1 MRKKYLSALLFGA
14 LLFASAG
21 TFTSCK
27 DYDDDISNLQTQVDK
42 LATKEDM
49 EAKLT
54 QMQTAVTEAKTS
66 AQEALSTAKEA
77 LDAAQQAGDAEAIA
91 NLESKVADQETRIAA
106 LEDALG
112 DIDALKEELQNTLN
126 GQIEGFRTEMNELVE
141 KVEGLVGKLADM
153 VTSVELVYSN
163 SLQDNTYQD
172 NTCNEKLDFS
182 TAVEQKNVFSE
193 GIGNAITFTDGKQV
207 QTGDKFIVRVSPTN
221 AVLTPEMI
229 SFVNSKGENL
239 NEFLK
244 VSKVE
249 KYNGLLFSSRA
260 ENNNGLWEV
269 SVELQ
274 SYNTDAFNQT
284 TTTKVNGVDKKILFA
299 VQVNNTLSTAE
310 TREVISA
317 YDITMD
323 WSKYEP
329 ANQLQYFVDATNV
342 NQINNRYG
350 KVTDLTEY
358 TWNAKGPA
366 TAAITKGSDINVTPD
381 ANDNRSA
388 KDYALAVQ
396 GEPFT
401 VSLTENSSDSKVQV
415 PANIRAM
422 YVVLDKDYAY
432 ESSPSELNAWES
444 YTYTGLN
451 TVVEGS
457 SLQITINSDK
467 AINDII
473 GFRVFA
479 VNYDGTLVDPDGK
492 AFYVKVGDQATD
504 WNAANTVITPDAK
517 DTTTPKDEKSAEQTI
532 TLSKLTGAVTLD
544 WSTDKI
550 GENAQVFDAYFVDAQ
565 GNEIF
570 NTAKPTSV
578 SGKDLSKVAKIY
590 TVPAL
595 TDWKQYED
603 DKTYNGE
610 LSIKNSDGFVLAT
623 LDVTMTKKLPTA
635 LPDGFSIK
643 TAQVQDGIYKCY
655 MIPMLNGT
663 ETWTADKAN
672 QGSMKMTEVFNF
684 GEGVESQYKISFA
697 TSKKDNNKDVTNTV
711 TGDGYLVVDKAYI
724 NNETQHATTVVYNY
738 GKISSKKNAKG
749 EYDDWTVKAADFNT
763 IYNCIYN
770 DTYTWTWANNAQLG
784 GQFAQKDNK
793 GNYVNSTPST
803 TLIYGMDYTMTYP
816 DGSTLLNVD
825 AAIYGT
831 SAWDS
836 EYNAMLS
843 KSYNGSLKITSATLT
858 SNANGE
864 EEYFDVQLDNNGH
877 ITGFKAILLSSTTNP
892 TADVPSTLTIKAK
905 DMYGHDVVI
914 KLPMTVKKR

>member
-27 DYDDDISNLQTQVDK
+27 DYDDDISNLQSQVDK

-49 EAKLT
+49 EAKLN
-54 QMQTAVTEAKTS
+54 QMQAAVTEAQTS
-66 AQEALSTAKEA
+66 AQEALSTAQEA
-77 LDAAQQAGDAEAIA
+77 LEAAQQAGDADAIA
-91 NLESKVADQETRIAA
+91 NLETKVADQEKRIAA
-106 LEDALG
+106 LEEALG
-112 DIDALKEELQNTLN
+112 DIDALKEEIQNSVN
-126 GQIEGFRTEMNELVE
+126 GQIEAFRTEMDELIE

-163 SLQDNTYQD
+163 SEQD
-172 NTCNEKLDFS
+172 EKGYAEMLSFS
-182 TAVEQKNVFSE
+182 TAIEQENVFSKD
-193 GIGNAITFTDGKQV
+193 INNAITFVDGKQV
-207 QTGDKFIVRVSPTN
+207 QTGDKFVVRVSPTN

-239 NEFLK
+239 DEFLK

-249 KYNGLLFSSRA
+249 KYNGLLSTTRS

-274 SYNTDAFNQT
+274 NYNKDAFNQT
-284 TTTKVNGVDKKILFA
+284 TTTEDGKKSILFA

-323 WSKYEP
+323 WSDYNP
-329 ANQLQYFVDATNV
+329 ASELQYFVDATNV

-350 KVTDLTEY
+350 KVTGVTEY

-366 TAAITKGSDINVTPD
+366 TVPITEGSNINVTPD
-381 ANDNRSA
+381 ASDNRST

-401 VSLTENSSDSKVQV
+401 VSLTKESSDSKVQV
-415 PANIRAM
+415 PANIRGM

-432 ESSPSELNAWES
+432 ESSPSELNAWEG

-504 WNAANTVITPDAK
+504 WNAANTVITPDAE
-517 DTTTPKDEKSAEQTI
+517 DTTTPKQEKSAEQTI
-532 TLSKLTGAVTLD
+532 TLSKLAGAVTLD

-550 GENAQVFDAYFVDAQ
+550 GENAHVFDAYFVDAQ

-570 NTAKPTSV
+570 NTATPTSV

-590 TVPAL
+590 TVPTL

-643 TAQVQDGIYKCY
+643 TAQVQDGVYNCY
-655 MIPMLNGT
+655 MIPDTWVASDATEGT
-663 ETWTADKAN
+663 
-672 QGSMKMTEVFNF
+672 MKMTEVFNF
-684 GEGVESQYKISFA
+684 GEGVESQYNISFA
-697 TSKKDNNKDVTNTV
+697 ASKKDNNKDVAIDV
-711 TGDGYLVVDKAYI
+711 TGNGTLVVAKDYI
-724 NNETQHATTVVYNY
+724 DNETAHETTVVYNY
-738 GKISSKKNAKG
+738 GEISSKKNAKG
-749 EYDDWTVKAADFNT
+749 EYEDWTVEAATFST

-770 DTYTWTWANNAQLG
+770 DTYTWAWANNAQLG
-784 GQFAQKDNK
+784 GDFAKKDNK
-793 GNYVNSTPST
+793 GNYINSTPST
-803 TLIYGMDYTMTYP
+803 TLTYGTDYTMKNP
-816 DGSTLLNVD
+816 DGSALNVD
-825 AAIYGT
+825 AAIFGT

-836 EYNAMLS
+836 KYNALLS
-843 KSYNGSLKITSATLT
+843 ESYGNSLKITSATLT

-864 EEYFDVQLDNNGH
+864 AEYFDVLVNDGH
-877 ITGFKAILLSSTTNP
+877 ITEFKAITQSSTTNP

-905 DMYGHDVVI
+905 DMYGHEVVI
-914 KLPMTVKKR
+914 KLAMTVKKR

>member
-163 SLQDNTYQD
+163 SLQDNTYQED
-172 NTCNEKLDFS
+172 TRGEKLDFS

-239 NEFLK
+239 DEFLK

-249 KYNGLLFSSRA
+249 KYNGLLSSRA

-274 SYNTDAFNQT
+274 SYNKDAFHQT
-284 TTTKVNGVDKKILFA
+284 TTTKVNGVDKDILFA

-317 YDITMD
+317 YDITMH
-323 WSKYEP
+323 WSDNEP

-492 AFYVKVGDQATD
+492 AFYVKVGDQAQD
-504 WNAANTVITPDAK
+504 WNAAKTVVTPSANAADAVIA
-517 DTTTPKDEKSAEQTI
+517 TQSAKEN
-532 TLSKLTGAVTLD
+532 VTLTKLNGAATLE
-544 WSTDKI
+544 WNTDKI
-550 GENAQVFDAYFVDAQ
+550 GNNSHVFDAYFVDAQ
-565 GNEIF
+565 GNPLF
-570 NTAKPTSV
+570 NTADKYSV
-578 SGKDLSKVAKIY
+578 ASVEDFSKVAKVY
-590 TVPAL
+590 TKP
-595 TDWKQYED
+595 TINNWTTYED
-603 DKTYNGE
+603 DKVYNGKLE
-610 LSIKNSDGFVLAT
+610 IKNADGFVLAT
-623 LDVTMTKKLPTA
+623 LNVSMTKVLPTA
-635 LPDGFSIK
+635 LPEGFTFK
-643 TAQVQDGIYKCY
+643 DKQVINGVYNCY
-655 MIPMLNGT
+655 MI
-663 ETWTADKAN
+663 ADEWAAKQAST
-672 QGSMKMTEVFNF
+672 GSMPIGNFINF
-684 GEGVESQYKISFA
+684 GKGQPGQYDVTFA
-697 TSKKDNNKDVTNTV
+697 ASKTENNKPASITV
-711 TGDGYLVVDKAYI
+711 DGTGEIVVDKSYI
-724 NNETQHATTVVYNY
+724 DNKTEHETTIVYNY

-749 EYDDWTVKAADFNT
+749 EHEDVTIAAATIKTVYCCFYKEDVH
-763 IYNCIYN
+763 
-770 DTYTWTWANNAQLG
+770 TWAWATREDLG
-784 GQFAQKDNK
+784 GIYTDKDDK
-793 GNYVNSTPST
+793 GNYKNPMPYST
-803 TLIYGMDYTMTYP
+803 TLTYGTDAKAPTAAHIYGKNSI
-816 DGSTLLNVD
+816 DGTFSK
-825 AAIYGT
+825 A
-831 SAWDS
+831 
-836 EYNAMLS
+836 LS
-843 KSYNGSLKITSATLT
+843 KAYGSSLSIESATLT
-858 SNANGE
+858 SDATGKVDYFTVNLNADSGE
-864 EEYFDVQLDNNGH
+864 VTFE
-877 ITGFKAILLSSTTNP
+877 AIKKDLGSNP
-892 TADVPSTLTIKAK
+892 KADVPSTLTIKCK
-905 DMYGHDVVI
+905 DSYNHDVTI
-914 KLPMTVKKR
+914 TLKMTVKPRK

>member
-54 QMQTAVTEAKTS
+54 QMQTAVTEAQTS

-91 NLESKVADQETRIAA
+91 NLETKIADQEKRIAA

-112 DIDALKEELQNTLN
+112 DINALKEELQNTLN

-163 SLQDNTYQD
+163 SLQDNTYG
-172 NTCNEKLDFS
+172 EKLDFS

-239 NEFLK
+239 DEFLK

-249 KYNGLLFSSRA
+249 KYNGLLSLSRA

-274 SYNTDAFNQT
+274 SYNKDAFNQT
-284 TTTKVNGVDKKILFA
+284 TTTKVNGVDKNILFA

-317 YDITMD
+317 YDIIMD
-323 WSKYEP
+323 WSDYKP

-350 KVTDLTEY
+350 KVTGVTEY

-381 ANDNRSA
+381 ASDNRST

-401 VSLTENSSDSKVQV
+401 VSLTKESSDSKVQV
-415 PANIRAM
+415 PANIRGM

-432 ESSPSELNAWES
+432 ESSPSELNAWEG

-492 AFYVKVGDQATD
+492 AFYVKVGDQAQD
-504 WNAANTVITPDAK
+504 WNAAKTVVTPSADDAVAVIK
-517 DTTTPKDEKSAEQTI
+517 TQSARENV
-532 TLSKLTGAVTLD
+532 TLTKLTGAATLD
-544 WSTDKI
+544 WATDKI
-550 GENAQVFDAYFVDAQ
+550 GDNDEVFDAYFVDAQ
-565 GNEIF
+565 GTVLF
-570 NTAKPTSV
+570 STADKSSV
-578 SGKDLSKVAKIY
+578 ASVKDFSKVAKVY
-590 TVPAL
+590 TVP
-595 TDWKQYED
+595 TINDWKTYED
-603 DKTYNGE
+603 DKVYNGKLE
-610 LSIKNSDGFVLAT
+610 IKNADGFVLAT
-623 LDVTMTKKLPTA
+623 LNVSMTKVLPTA
-635 LPDGFSIK
+635 LPEGFTFK
-643 TAQVQDGIYKCY
+643 DKQVINGVYNCY
-655 MIPMLNGT
+655 MIADKWTAKQASTGSMPIANFINFGKGQADQYDVTFAASTTENNKPASITVDGT
-663 ETWTADKAN
+663 E
-672 QGSMKMTEVFNF
+672 
-684 GEGVESQYKISFA
+684 KI
-697 TSKKDNNKDVTNTV
+697 
-711 TGDGYLVVDKAYI
+711 VVDKSYI
-724 NNETQHATTVVYNY
+724 DNKTEHETTIVYNY

-749 EYDDWTVKAADFNT
+749 EYEDVTIAAATIKTVYCCFYKEDVH
-763 IYNCIYN
+763 
-770 DTYTWTWANNAQLG
+770 TWAWATRQDLG
-784 GQFAQKDNK
+784 LTATDKD
-793 GNYVNSTPST
+793 GNYTQPMPYST
-803 TLIYGMDYTMTYP
+803 TLTYGSDATAPTADHIYGKNSI
-816 DGSTLLNVD
+816 DGTFSKALS
-825 AAIYGT
+825 AAYG
-831 SAWDS
+831 SS
-836 EYNAMLS
+836 LS
-843 KSYNGSLKITSATLT
+843 IESATLT
-858 SNANGE
+858 SDATGKVDYFTVDLNAAAG
-864 EEYFDVQLDNNGH
+864 
-877 ITGFKAILLSSTTNP
+877 TATFKAIKKDLGSNP
-892 TADVPSTLTIKAK
+892 KADVPSTLTIKCK
-905 DMYGHDVVI
+905 DSYNHDVTI
-914 KLPMTVKKR
+914 TLKMTVKPRK

>member
-27 DYDDDISNLQTQVDK
+27 DYDDDISNLQSQVDK

-49 EAKLT
+49 EAKLN
-54 QMQTAVTEAKTS
+54 QMQTAVTEAQSS
-66 AQEALSTAKEA
+66 AQEALATAQQA
-77 LDAAQQAGDAEAIA
+77 LEAAQQAGDADAIA

-172 NTCNEKLDFS
+172 DTRGEKLDFS

-239 NEFLK
+239 DEFLK

-249 KYNGLLFSSRA
+249 KYNGLLSTSRA
-260 ENNNGLWEV
+260 ENNNGLWKV

-274 SYNTDAFNQT
+274 SYNKDAFDQT
-284 TTTKVNGVDKKILFA
+284 TTTKVNGVDKDILFA

-317 YDITMD
+317 YDITMK
-323 WSKYEP
+323 WSNYKP

-401 VSLTENSSDSKVQV
+401 VSLTEQSSDSKVQV

-492 AFYVKVGDQATD
+492 AFYVKVGDQAQD
-504 WNAANTVITPDAK
+504 WNAANTVVTPSADDAVAVIA
-517 DTTTPKDEKSAEQTI
+517 TQSAKENV
-532 TLSKLTGAVTLD
+532 TLTKLTGAATLD
-544 WSTDKI
+544 WTTDKI
-550 GENAQVFDAYFVDAQ
+550 GNDNQVFNAYFVDAQ
-565 GNEIF
+565 GTVLF
-570 NTAKPTSV
+570 STADKSSV
-578 SGKDLSKVAKIY
+578 ASVKDFSKVAKVY
-590 TVPAL
+590 TVP
-595 TDWKQYED
+595 TINNWTTYED
-603 DKTYNGE
+603 DKVYNGE
-610 LSIKNSDGFVLAT
+610 LKIMNGDGFVLAT
-623 LDVTMTKKLPTA
+623 LNVSMTKVLPTA
-635 LPDGFSIK
+635 LPEGFTFK
-643 TAQVQDGIYKCY
+643 DKQVINGVYNCY
-655 MIPMLNGT
+655 MIANEWAAKQASTGYMPIANFINFGKGQADQYDVTFAASTTENNKPASITVDGT
-663 ETWTADKAN
+663 E
-672 QGSMKMTEVFNF
+672 E
-684 GEGVESQYKISFA
+684 I
-697 TSKKDNNKDVTNTV
+697 
-711 TGDGYLVVDKAYI
+711 VVDKSYI
-724 NNETQHATTVVYNY
+724 DNKTEHETTIVYNY

-749 EYDDWTVKAADFNT
+749 EHEDVTIAAATIKTVYCCFYKEDVH
-763 IYNCIYN
+763 
-770 DTYTWTWANNAQLG
+770 TWAWATRQDLHLT
-784 GQFAQKDNK
+784 ATDKD
-793 GNYVNSTPST
+793 GNYTQPMPYST
-803 TLIYGMDYTMTYP
+803 TLTYGSYASAPTAAHIYGKNSI
-816 DGSTLLNVD
+816 DGTF
-825 AAIYGT
+825 
-831 SAWDS
+831 
-836 EYNAMLS
+836 S
-843 KSYNGSLKITSATLT
+843 KSLKEAYKESLSIESATLT
-858 SNANGE
+858 SDATGKVDYFNVNLNAAEGTAT
-864 EEYFDVQLDNNGH
+864 FMPIKTDLG
-877 ITGFKAILLSSTTNP
+877 SNP
-892 TADVPSTLTIKAK
+892 KADVPSTLTIKCK
-905 DMYGHDVVI
+905 DSYNHDVTI
-914 KLPMTVKKR
+914 ILKMTVKPRK

>member
-54 QMQTAVTEAKTS
+54 QMQTAVTEAQTS

-91 NLESKVADQETRIAA
+91 NLETKIADQEKRIAA

-112 DIDALKEELQNTLN
+112 DIDALKEEIQNSVN
-126 GQIEGFRTEMNELVE
+126 GQIEAFRTEMDELIK
-141 KVEGLVGKLADM
+141 KVEDLVGKLADM

-163 SLQDNTYQD
+163 SLQDKDYG
-172 NTCNEKLDFS
+172 EELSFS
-182 TAVEQKNVFSE
+182 TAIEQENVFSKD
-193 GIGNAITFTDGKQV
+193 INNAITFTDGKQV
-207 QTGDKFIVRVSPTN
+207 QTGDKFVVRVSPTN
-221 AVLTPEMI
+221 AVLTPDMI

-239 NEFLK
+239 DEFLK

-249 KYNGLLFSSRA
+249 KYNGLLSRA

-274 SYNTDAFNQT
+274 NYNKDAFNQT
-284 TTTKVNGVDKKILFA
+284 TVTKVNGTDKHILFA

-323 WSKYEP
+323 WSDYKP

-350 KVTDLTEY
+350 KVTGLTEY

-366 TAAITKGSDINVTPD
+366 TAAITKDSDINVTPD
-381 ANDNRSA
+381 ANDDRSA

-401 VSLTENSSDSKVQV
+401 VSLTEKSSDSKVQV

-432 ESSPSELNAWES
+432 ESSPSELNAWEG

-492 AFYVKVGDQATD
+492 AFYVKVGDQAQD
-504 WNAANTVITPDAK
+504 WNAAKTVVTPSANAADAVIA
-517 DTTTPKDEKSAEQTI
+517 TQSAKENV
-532 TLSKLTGAVTLD
+532 TLTKLTGAATLD
-544 WSTDKI
+544 WTTNKI
-550 GENAQVFDAYFVDAQ
+550 GNNNQVFNAYFVDAQ
-565 GNEIF
+565 GTVLF
-570 NTAKPTSV
+570 STDKKSSV
-578 SGKDLSKVAKIY
+578 ASVKDFSKVAKVY
-590 TVPAL
+590 TIP
-595 TDWKQYED
+595 TINNWTTYED
-603 DKTYNGE
+603 DKIYNGE
-610 LSIKNSDGFVLAT
+610 LKIMNGDGFVLAT
-623 LDVTMTKKLPTA
+623 LNVSMTKVLPTA
-635 LPDGFSIK
+635 LPEGFTFK
-643 TAQVQDGIYKCY
+643 DKQVINGVYNCY
-655 MIPMLNGT
+655 MI
-663 ETWTADKAN
+663 ADNWAAKQAST
-672 QGSMKMTEVFNF
+672 GSMPIENFINF
-684 GEGVESQYKISFA
+684 GKGQPGQYDVTFA
-697 TSKKDNNKDVTNTV
+697 ASTTENNKPASITV
-711 TGDGYLVVDKAYI
+711 DGTGDIVVDKSYI
-724 NNETQHATTVVYNY
+724 DNKTEHETTIVYNY

-749 EYDDWTVKAADFNT
+749 EYEDVTIAAATIKTVYCCFYKEDVH
-763 IYNCIYN
+763 
-770 DTYTWTWANNAQLG
+770 TWAWATRQDLG
-784 GQFAQKDNK
+784 LTATDKD
-793 GNYVNSTPST
+793 GNYTQPMPYST
-803 TLIYGMDYTMTYP
+803 TLTYGSDATAPTAAHIYGKNSI
-816 DGSTLLNVD
+816 DGTFSKALS
-825 AAIYGT
+825 AAY
-831 SAWDS
+831 DS
-836 EYNAMLS
+836 SLS
-843 KSYNGSLKITSATLT
+843 IESATLT
-858 SNANGE
+858 SDATGKVDYFTVDLNADSDAVT
-864 EEYFDVQLDNNGH
+864 FQ
-877 ITGFKAILLSSTTNP
+877 AIKTDLGSNP
-892 TADVPSTLTIKAK
+892 KADVPSTLTIKCK
-905 DMYGHDVVI
+905 DSYNHDVTI
-914 KLPMTVKKR
+914 TLKMTVKPRK

>member
-54 QMQTAVTEAKTS
+54 QMQTAVTEAQTS

-91 NLESKVADQETRIAA
+91 NLETKIADQEKRIAA

-112 DIDALKEELQNTLN
+112 DINALKEELQNTLN

-163 SLQDNTYQD
+163 SLQDKDKDKDKDNTYG
-172 NTCNEKLDFS
+172 EKLDFS

-239 NEFLK
+239 DEFLK

-249 KYNGLLFSSRA
+249 KYNGLLSSSRA

-274 SYNTDAFNQT
+274 SYNKDAFNQT
-284 TTTKVNGVDKKILFA
+284 TTTKVNGDVKDILFA

-317 YDITMD
+317 YDITMY
-323 WSKYEP
+323 WSDYKP

-342 NQINNRYG
+342 EDINNRYG
-350 KVTDLTEY
+350 VAGGAKEY
-358 TWNAKGPA
+358 TWLNDKPA
-366 TAAITKGSDINVTPD
+366 VAAITEGSNKNVTED
-381 ANDNRSA
+381 VADNRSA
-388 KDYALAVQ
+388 KNYALAVQ

-401 VSLTENSSDSKVQV
+401 VSLTELAEDTKVQT
-415 PANIRAM
+415 PANIRGM
-422 YVVLDKDYAY
+422 YVVLDKANAV
-432 ESSPSELNAWES
+432 ESQPSELNAWEGYS
-444 YTYTGLN
+444 YTGLN
-451 TVVEGS
+451 TVVEGT
-457 SLQITINSDK
+457 SLKITIDSDK

-492 AFYVKVGDQATD
+492 AFYVKVGDQAQD
-504 WNAANTVITPDAK
+504 WNAAKTVVTPSADDAVAVIK
-517 DTTTPKDEKSAEQTI
+517 TQSARENV
-532 TLSKLTGAVTLD
+532 TLTKLTGAATLD
-544 WSTDKI
+544 WTTDKI
-550 GENAQVFDAYFVDAQ
+550 DNKNQVFNAYFVDAQ
-565 GNEIF
+565 GTVLF
-570 NTAKPTSV
+570 STADKSSV
-578 SGKDLSKVAKIY
+578 ASVKDFSKVAKVY
-590 TVPAL
+590 TVP
-595 TDWKQYED
+595 TINDWKTYED
-603 DKTYNGE
+603 DKVYNGKLE
-610 LSIKNSDGFVLAT
+610 IKNADGFVLAT
-623 LDVTMTKKLPTA
+623 LNVSMTKVLPTA
-635 LPDGFSIK
+635 LPEGFTFK
-643 TAQVQDGIYKCY
+643 DKQVINGVYNCY
-655 MIPMLNGT
+655 MIADEWAAKQASTGSMPIGNFINFGKGQADQYDVTFAASTTENNKPASITVDGT
-663 ETWTADKAN
+663 EEIVVNKSYIDNK
-672 QGSMKMTEVFNF
+672 TEH
-684 GEGVESQYKISFA
+684 
-697 TSKKDNNKDVTNTV
+697 
-711 TGDGYLVVDKAYI
+711 
-724 NNETQHATTVVYNY
+724 ETTIVYNY

-749 EYDDWTVKAADFNT
+749 EYEDVTIAAATIKTVYCCFYKEDVH
-763 IYNCIYN
+763 
-770 DTYTWTWANNAQLG
+770 TWAWATREDLG
-784 GQFAQKDNK
+784 GIYTDKDDK
-793 GNYVNSTPST
+793 GNYKNPMPYST
-803 TLIYGMDYTMTYP
+803 TLTYGTDAKAPTADHIYGKNSI
-816 DGSTLLNVD
+816 DGTF
-825 AAIYGT
+825 
-831 SAWDS
+831 S
-836 EYNAMLS
+836 EVLS
-843 KSYNGSLKITSATLT
+843 KAYGSSLSIESATLT
-858 SNANGE
+858 SDATGKVDYFTVDLNADSDA
-864 EEYFDVQLDNNGH
+864 YTF
-877 ITGFKAILLSSTTNP
+877 TAIKKDLGSNP
-892 TADVPSTLTIKAK
+892 KADVPSTLTIKCK
-905 DMYGHDVVI
+905 DSYNHDVTI
-914 KLPMTVKKR
+914 TLKMTVKPRK

>member
-77 LDAAQQAGDAEAIA
+77 LDAAQQAGDADAIA

-172 NTCNEKLDFS
+172 DTRGEKLDFS

-239 NEFLK
+239 DEFLK

-249 KYNGLLFSSRA
+249 KYNGLLSTSRA

-274 SYNTDAFNQT
+274 SFNKDAFDQT
-284 TTTKVNGVDKKILFA
+284 TTTKVNGDNKDILFA

-317 YDITMD
+317 YDITME
-323 WSKYEP
+323 WSKYKP
-329 ANQLQYFVDATNV
+329 ADQLQYFVDATNV

-492 AFYVKVGDQATD
+492 AFYVKVGDQAQD
-504 WNAANTVITPDAK
+504 WNAANTVVTPSADDAVAVIK
-517 DTTTPKDEKSAEQTI
+517 TQSAKENV
-532 TLSKLTGAVTLD
+532 TLTKLTGAATLD
-544 WSTDKI
+544 WTTDKI
-550 GENAQVFDAYFVDAQ
+550 GNDNQVFNAYFVDAQ
-565 GNEIF
+565 GTVLF
-570 NTAKPTSV
+570 STADKSSV
-578 SGKDLSKVAKIY
+578 ASVKDFSKVAKVY
-590 TVPAL
+590 TVP
-595 TDWKQYED
+595 TINDWKTYED
-603 DKTYNGE
+603 DKVYNGKLE
-610 LSIKNSDGFVLAT
+610 IKNADGFVLAT
-623 LDVTMTKKLPTA
+623 LNVSMTKVLPTA
-635 LPDGFSIK
+635 LPEGFTFK
-643 TAQVQDGIYKCY
+643 DKQVINGVYNCY
-655 MIPMLNGT
+655 MIADNWAAKQASTGSMPIENFINFGKGQPDQYDVTFAASKTENNKPASITVDGT
-663 ETWTADKAN
+663 E
-672 QGSMKMTEVFNF
+672 E
-684 GEGVESQYKISFA
+684 I
-697 TSKKDNNKDVTNTV
+697 
-711 TGDGYLVVDKAYI
+711 VVDKSYI
-724 NNETQHATTVVYNY
+724 DNKTEHETTIVYNY

-749 EYDDWTVKAADFNT
+749 EYEDVTVAAAT
-763 IYNCIYN
+763 IKTVYCCFYKE
-770 DTYTWTWANNAQLG
+770 DVHTWAWATRQDLG
-784 GQFAQKDNK
+784 LTATDKD
-793 GNYVNSTPST
+793 GNYTQPMPYST
-803 TLIYGMDYTMTYP
+803 TLTYGSDAKAPTAAHIYGKNSI
-816 DGSTLLNVD
+816 DGTFSK
-825 AAIYGT
+825 A
-831 SAWDS
+831 
-836 EYNAMLS
+836 LS
-843 KSYNGSLKITSATLT
+843 KAYGSSLSIESATLT
-858 SNANGE
+858 SDATGKVDYFNVDLNAAS
-864 EEYFDVQLDNNGH
+864 DAV
-877 ITGFKAILLSSTTNP
+877 TFKAIKTDLGSNP
-892 TADVPSTLTIKAK
+892 KADVPSTLTIKCK
-905 DMYGHDVVI
+905 DSYNHDVTI
-914 KLPMTVKKR
+914 TLKMTVKPRK

>member
-27 DYDDDISNLQTQVDK
+27 DYDDDISNLQSQVDK

-49 EAKLT
+49 EAKLN
-54 QMQTAVTEAKTS
+54 QMQTAVTEAQSS
-66 AQEALSTAKEA
+66 AQEALATAQQA
-77 LDAAQQAGDAEAIA
+77 LEAAQQTGDADAIA

-172 NTCNEKLDFS
+172 NTRNEKLDFS

-239 NEFLK
+239 DEFLK

-249 KYNGLLFSSRA
+249 KYNGLLSSRA

-274 SYNTDAFNQT
+274 SFNKDAFNQT

-323 WSKYEP
+323 WSKYKP

-492 AFYVKVGDQATD
+492 AFYVKVGDQAQD
-504 WNAANTVITPDAK
+504 WNAANTVVTPSADDAVAVIA
-517 DTTTPKDEKSAEQTI
+517 TQSAKENV
-532 TLSKLTGAVTLD
+532 TLTKLTGAATLD
-544 WSTDKI
+544 WTTDKI
-550 GENAQVFDAYFVDAQ
+550 GNDNQVFNAYFVDAQ
-565 GNEIF
+565 GTVLF
-570 NTAKPTSV
+570 STADKSSV
-578 SGKDLSKVAKIY
+578 ASVKDFSKVAKVY
-590 TVPAL
+590 TVP
-595 TDWKQYED
+595 TINNWTTYED
-603 DKTYNGE
+603 DKVYNGE
-610 LSIKNSDGFVLAT
+610 LKIMNGDGFVLAT
-623 LDVTMTKKLPTA
+623 LNVSMTKVLPTA
-635 LPDGFSIK
+635 LPEGFTFK
-643 TAQVQDGIYKCY
+643 DKQVINGVYNCY
-655 MIPMLNGT
+655 MIANEWAAKQASTGSMPIVNFINFGKGQADQYDVTFAASTTENNKPASITVDGT
-663 ETWTADKAN
+663 E
-672 QGSMKMTEVFNF
+672 E
-684 GEGVESQYKISFA
+684 I
-697 TSKKDNNKDVTNTV
+697 
-711 TGDGYLVVDKAYI
+711 VVDKSYI
-724 NNETQHATTVVYNY
+724 DNKTEHETTIVYNY

-749 EYDDWTVKAADFNT
+749 EHEDVTIAAATIKTVYCCFYKEDVH
-763 IYNCIYN
+763 
-770 DTYTWTWANNAQLG
+770 TWAWATRQDLG
-784 GQFAQKDNK
+784 LTATDKD
-793 GNYVNSTPST
+793 GNYTQPMPYST
-803 TLIYGMDYTMTYP
+803 TLTYGTEAKAPTAAHIYGKNSI
-816 DGSTLLNVD
+816 DGTFSKALK
-825 AAIYGT
+825 AAYEE
-831 SAWDS
+831 S
-836 EYNAMLS
+836 LS
-843 KSYNGSLKITSATLT
+843 IESATLT
-858 SNANGE
+858 SDATGKVDYFNVNLNAAEGTAT
-864 EEYFDVQLDNNGH
+864 FMPIKTDLG
-877 ITGFKAILLSSTTNP
+877 SNP
-892 TADVPSTLTIKAK
+892 KADVPSTLTIKCK
-905 DMYGHDVVI
+905 DSYNHDVTI
-914 KLPMTVKKR
+914 ILKMTVKPRK